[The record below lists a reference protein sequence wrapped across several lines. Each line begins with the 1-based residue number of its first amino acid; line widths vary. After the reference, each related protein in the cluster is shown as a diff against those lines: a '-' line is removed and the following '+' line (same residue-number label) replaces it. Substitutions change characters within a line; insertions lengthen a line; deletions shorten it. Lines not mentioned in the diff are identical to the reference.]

1 MKIPSV
7 QKTITVRV
15 SARVSSKSVKKKP
28 LDEKLQI
35 IDDEPLIVDDAV
47 FEDIKPLVI
56 LKSEQ
61 KSPGEKK
68 LQVNIETLTLKPAQ
82 RGHAQTA
89 RRGIGWKRGQHKK
102 EWMGRTDNKEVK
114 NVSYNEL
121 DTARS

>member
-7 QKTITVRV
+7 QKAVAARA
-15 SARVSSKSVKKKP
+15 SARVSSKSVKKEL

-35 IDDEPLIVDDAV
+35 IYDELVIVDDTV
-47 FEDIKPLVI
+47 LEDIKPLVI
-56 LKSEQ
+56 PKSEQ

-82 RGHAQTA
+82 CGCAQTA

-102 EWMGRTDNKEVK
+102 EWMGKTDNKEV
-114 NVSYNEL
+114 
-121 DTARS
+121 